1 MDECGLF
8 TLPTTVGVAFMVLAG
23 LYGNGEERV
32 ERLEAEG
39 YDYDTV
45 QDCVNDL
52 YDIIEKYGD

>member
-1 MDECGLF
+1 MEEFGLI
-8 TLPTTVGVAFMVLAG
+8 TMPEIIGVAFKVLAG

>member
-1 MDECGLF
+1 MNECGLF
-8 TLPTTVGVAFMVLAG
+8 TLPETVGVAFKVLAG

-32 ERLEAEG
+32 ERLEADG

-52 YDIIEKYGD
+52 CDILEKYGA

>member
-1 MDECGLF
+1 
-8 TLPTTVGVAFMVLAG
+8 MVLCG

-32 ERLEAEG
+32 EKLEAEG

-52 YDIIEKYGD
+52 VELIEKYEE

>member
-8 TLPTTVGVAFMVLAG
+8 TLPTTLGVAFMVLCG

-39 YDYDTV
+39 YDYNTV

-52 YDIIEKYGD
+52 VELIEKYE

>member
-1 MDECGLF
+1 MDECGLY
-8 TLPTTVGVAFMVLAG
+8 TLPTIIGVAFMVLAG

-39 YDYDTV
+39 YDYNEV

-52 YDIIEKYGD
+52 CDLIEKYGD

>member
-1 MDECGLF
+1 MNECGLF
-8 TLPTTVGVAFMVLAG
+8 TLPETVGVAFMVLAG

-32 ERLEAEG
+32 EKLEAEG

-52 YDIIEKYGD
+52 CEILEKYGA